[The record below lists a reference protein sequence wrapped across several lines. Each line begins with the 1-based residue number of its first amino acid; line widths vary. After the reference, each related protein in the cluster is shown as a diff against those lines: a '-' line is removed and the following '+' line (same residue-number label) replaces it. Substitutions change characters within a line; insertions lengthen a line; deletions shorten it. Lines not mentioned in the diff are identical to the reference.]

1 MLATVTSDLLAT
13 TTQEVHGRLTQLTEA
28 LLATSRPRPAAH
40 WLRNSGGGQILAH
53 LAAGQEPITHAL
65 LDQLPPSPQLH
76 FLRDR
81 LVITSVLPERQ
92 EYLDRIP
99 TWTSQ
104 LVARKPADHARMIRA
119 YAQWDALR
127 RARRTTRPTPG
138 QAQTVRTKIRTAS
151 AFLDWLTAHSSQL
164 DALTQHGL
172 DTWIT
177 SHRHD
182 QRMALRPFL
191 SWAQQRRLC
200 DRELVILGRP
210 TAEPGIGLGG
220 DQRWQQLRTCLT
232 DATIPLAARAS
243 GAVALLYGAALSQIL
258 LLHVADVA
266 TISGRC
272 HLRRAS
278 TRSWC
283 HQPSPGCC
291 ATRPP
296 RRPPSPPLPRPARGC
311 FPASPVRRRS
321 GCA

>member
-1 MLATVTSDLLAT
+1 
-13 TTQEVHGRLTQLTEA
+13 
-28 LLATSRPRPAAH
+28 
-40 WLRNSGGGQILAH
+40 
-53 LAAGQEPITHAL
+53 
-65 LDQLPPSPQLH
+65 
-76 FLRDR
+76 
-81 LVITSVLPERQ
+81 
-92 EYLDRIP
+92 
-99 TWTSQ
+99 
-104 LVARKPADHARMIRA
+104 MIRA

-177 SHRHD
+177 GHRHD

-191 SWAQQRRLC
+191 PGPSNGAYATASWSSPAW
-200 DRELVILGRP
+200 P

-243 GAVALLYGAALSQIL
+243 GVVALLYGAALSQIL
-258 LLHVADVA
+258 LRHVADVA

-272 HLRRAS
+272 HLRLGQHPVLVPPAIARLLHDQAATAATQPTAPETGPWLFPGQPGLRPSTTAAILTHLNQRGIQIRAARTAALIDLADPPPPAVLAS
-278 TRSWC
+278 LLGLAPTTAERCSCRIASDW
-283 HQPSPGCC
+283 
-291 ATRPP
+291 ATY
-296 RRPPSPPLPRPARGC
+296 LDARTQ
-311 FPASPVRRRS
+311 VVS
-321 GCA
+321 G